1 MPPPRAS
8 IPLLH
13 PRCKP
18 SWASPLRV
26 HSRTLSTRTVCTR
39 PQPLNT
45 TSQLFRNRAFL
56 LYFSLSCRMHAREP
70 NYYEILD
77 LQPTATAPQ
86 IKKQYYALCLRHHPD
101 HNREDPEAN
110 KKFLRLT
117 TAYNTLRN
125 ASKRAAYDREHGFHH
140 TLTHSHG
147 HPVGSHSSHTAAHQG
162 SYAGSRPASGLSK
175 RRGTFQGPPPSFY
188 AQGGY
193 GKTGRTGFEGAYTG
207 PSSGESNTGTRK
219 EDDPEDPMGFIY
231 RNPLGHFNARAHFRT
246 QSAEDRR
253 RSERRRAARE
263 AAMKEDDFL
272 RTHGGGHI
280 DFTMLFSILGILL
293 GVCCIGGLA
302 TNMPRDSTPSGGVA
316 GALDAAEAA
325 RRRKE
330 KERTPPS

>member
-1 MPPPRAS
+1 MKSS
-8 IPLLH
+8 I
-13 PRCKP
+13 
-18 SWASPLRV
+18 SNQ
-26 HSRTLSTRTVCTR
+26 
-39 PQPLNT
+39 PQQHHK
-45 TSQLFRNRAFL
+45 S
-56 LYFSLSCRMHAREP
+56 
-70 NYYEILD
+70 
-77 LQPTATAPQ
+77 
-86 IKKQYYALCLRHHPD
+86 KKRQYYALCLRHHPD
-101 HNREDPEAN
+101 HNREDPDAN

-147 HPVGSHSSHTAAHQG
+147 HPVGSHSSHTAAHYGG

-207 PSSGESNTGTRK
+207 PSSGESNGSRK

-253 RSERRRAARE
+253 RSERRKAARE
-263 AAMKEDDFL
+263 EAMKQDDFL

-280 DFTMLFSILGILL
+280 DFTMLFKIQRLL
-293 GVCCIGGLA
+293 
-302 TNMPRDSTPSGGVA
+302 GGVA

-325 RRRKE
+325 RKRKE
-330 KERTPPS
+330 KERTTSS